1 MATMQELCLYVSE
14 PRSEKETDHPFPE
27 PALFVVR
34 PDGKLQ
40 IVNVANAPFVRPDLE
55 TLVGGLSFIIA
66 NDYPIRGTRK

>member
-1 MATMQELCLYVSE
+1 M
-14 PRSEKETDHPFPE
+14 EKETDHPFPE

-55 TLVGGLSFIIA
+55 TLVGGLGFVIA
-66 NDYPIRGTRK
+66 NDYPIRGIRQ